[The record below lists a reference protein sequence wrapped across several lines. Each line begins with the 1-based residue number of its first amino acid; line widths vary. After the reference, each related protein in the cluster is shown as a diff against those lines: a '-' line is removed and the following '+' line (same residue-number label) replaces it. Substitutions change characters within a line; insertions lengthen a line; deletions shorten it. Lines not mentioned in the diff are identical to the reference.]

1 MEPPGTA
8 PGSDPLIASAFMSIV
23 PLPEQYE
30 YKGQEQLW
38 EGVAAAMATP
48 PLREH
53 SLPCSK
59 AYLEKGERYADV
71 LDLQID

>member
-30 YKGQEQLW
+30 YKGPEQLW
-38 EGVAAAMATP
+38 EGVAPAMARQP
-48 PLREH
+48 SRGH
-53 SLPCSK
+53 SLPGSR
-59 AYLEKGERYADV
+59 AYLEKGERYAGFGSGEGR
-71 LDLQID
+71 